1 MEKDD
6 ETYLQTIHAAPADI
20 HRSMSDGERERERKT
35 EREREKE
42 QKKNYYQKP

>member
-20 HRSMSDGERERERKT
+20 HRSMSDGEREREK
-35 EREREKE
+35 KN
-42 QKKNYYQKP
+42 KKNYYQKP